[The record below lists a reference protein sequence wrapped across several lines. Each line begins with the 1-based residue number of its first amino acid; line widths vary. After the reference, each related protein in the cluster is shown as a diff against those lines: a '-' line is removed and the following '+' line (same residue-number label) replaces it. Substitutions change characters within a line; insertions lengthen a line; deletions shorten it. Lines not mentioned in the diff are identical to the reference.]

1 MAQLL
6 LNAAAANAI
15 AGASTNYSVSM
26 LSDIDRI
33 YIYSGVMPSVADY
46 AANYA
51 TYDAQNLLVSFAS
64 SGAYTSLS
72 AQDYKIRWVGGVF
85 SAPVAAGST
94 GIATWFAISSSSTNR
109 TDVSN
114 TTWFVLGTVGN
125 SVSDADLK
133 VSSVNIVAGDFY
145 TCSGFSFSYPLIH
158 EV

>member
-6 LNAAAANAI
+6 LNAASANAI
-15 AGASTNYSVSM
+15 AGASTSFSVGM
-26 LSDIDRI
+26 LADIDRI
-33 YIYSGVMPSVADY
+33 YIYSGIMPSVTDY
-46 AANYA
+46 ATNYA
-51 TYDAQNLLVSFAS
+51 TYDAQNLLVSFGSAGS
-64 SGAYTSLS
+64 YTSLS

-85 SAPVAAGST
+85 STPVAAVAT
-94 GIATWFAISSSSTNR
+94 GTATWFAISSSSTNR

-125 SVSDADLK
+125 SMSDADLK
-133 VSSVNIVAGDFY
+133 IPSVNIVAGDFY